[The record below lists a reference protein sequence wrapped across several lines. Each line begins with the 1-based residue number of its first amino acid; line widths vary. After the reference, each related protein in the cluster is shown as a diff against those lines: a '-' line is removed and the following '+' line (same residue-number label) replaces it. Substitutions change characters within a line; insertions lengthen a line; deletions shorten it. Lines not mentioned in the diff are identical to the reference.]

1 MFPKALFGTKQPQET
16 ILDSKFPFKI
26 IHLEQGTK
34 EWLNWRNSGIG
45 ASDAPTIM
53 NENRFKSR
61 EELLYEKQNKI
72 FPQSNDKMKMGTML
86 EPEARSEYEKIKKIQ
101 VRPVCVQSVK
111 YPWLIASL
119 DGISYDY
126 NCLVE
131 IKCGES
137 SYRKACS
144 GIVPEYYYGQLQHE
158 LMITGLD
165 ELDYWCYAPDE
176 EGMLIKVKRDSDYID
191 ELFKQENRPFS
202 FNYGNFCPRSDR
214 PGHQLRT

>member
-1 MFPKALFGTKQPQET
+1 MFLKSLFGAKQCEET
-16 ILDSKFPFKI
+16 ILDSKYPFKL

-61 EELLYEKQNKI
+61 EELLYEKKNRIVSK
-72 FPQSNDKMKMGTML
+72 SNNKMKLGTML
-86 EPEARSEYEKIKKIQ
+86 EPEARSEYEKITNIK
-101 VRPVCVQSVK
+101 VRPICIQSVLH
-111 YPWLIASL
+111 PWLIASL

-137 SYRKACS
+137 AYHKACC
-144 GIVPEYYYGQLQHE
+144 GTVPDYYYGQLQHQ
-158 LMITGLD
+158 LMVTGLN
-165 ELDYWCYAPDE
+165 ELDYWCYWPDE
-176 EGMLIKVKRDSDYID
+176 EGVLIKVKKDMDYIGK
-191 ELFKQENRPFS
+191 LFKKEDEFQKS
-202 FNYGNFCPRSDR
+202 MK
-214 PGHQLRT
+214 TT